1 MNSPQNEN
9 GKTNLPLNLCQETE
23 VGLSADPRF
32 ISYRIDAV
40 ENSDRATFRGNFRAG
55 VLFVRVP

>member
-23 VGLSADPRF
+23 ACLTVDPWF
-32 ISYRIDAV
+32 ILYRIDAV
-40 ENSDRATFRGNFRAG
+40 ENRDLATVSVRFEAG
-55 VLFVRVP
+55 VLFVCFP